1 MRTLSHTSCYPGQAL
16 WELSLRV
23 VNTAEIRH
31 LRQKREALLEEL
43 ANHECDEQAEQGACS
58 VYLNGMREVKRID
71 TAINNLADALV

>member
-1 MRTLSHTSCYPGQAL
+1 MRTLSHTSCYPGQSL
-16 WELSLRV
+16 WELSLRA